1 MFISKEIC
9 TDGVRPDGRCP
20 IIIKVSH
27 LGRNYFIQT
36 SIYIKEKNWDRFEG
50 RIMPT
55 EADYELKNETI
66 DAIFRRISG
75 KIQNFLDNTLDR
87 SLRKLLYAADDS
99 GREERLIDLI
109 RHKMNSVIALNT
121 RRGYSSLLRY
131 VERRFAGGPEV
142 NEIDQEFA
150 NGFIESVNR
159 DFSGRE
165 ATKRLMFSRFNA
177 VISHGRE
184 TGLLRQSL
192 KIVLP
197 PCSILKSERNL
208 DICEIQSIF
217 HTFTD
222 LFSRD
227 PDLKNSSTIALGI
240 FVLDIA
246 FQGIAPADLAA
257 LRVKDLQY
265 RTITSPSD
273 HADIIRTVSVRTVR
287 KKTGRPVHIVC
298 ALPGIESL
306 IQILTAE
313 KSADD
318 YLIPCFNKNKEYSL
332 SQMQNRLANFFNR
345 MAYHLNRA
353 LIGSIVGERR
363 ITYYYARHAFCNLAD
378 SLDIPRYLIQHL
390 VGHRTSVLETCY
402 LRSITPWEQ
411 AMLSRAILARCFGT
425 DKTLPPGSDLS
436 RSY

>member
-1 MFISKEIC
+1 MFISKEIR
-9 TDGVRPDGRCP
+9 TEGVRPDGRCP
-20 IIIKVSH
+20 VIVKVSH
-27 LGRNYFIQT
+27 LGKNYFIQT
-36 SIYIKEKNWDRFEG
+36 SIYIKEKNWDRFEC
-50 RIMPT
+50 RIMPPET
-55 EADYELKNETI
+55 DYDLKNETI

-75 KIQNFLDNTLDR
+75 KIQNFLDDTLDR
-87 SLRKLLYAADDS
+87 SLRKILYTADYS
-99 GREERLIDLI
+99 GREERFIDVI
-109 RHKMNSVIALNT
+109 AHKMNSVIALNT
-121 RRGYSSLLRY
+121 RRSYSALLRY
-131 VERRFAGGPEV
+131 VERSFAGGPEI

-197 PCSILKSERNL
+197 PRSILKGERNL

-217 HTFTD
+217 QTFTD

-227 PDLKNSSTIALGI
+227 PTLKNGSTVALGI
-240 FVLDIA
+240 FVLDVA

-257 LRVKDLQY
+257 LRIKDLQY
-265 RTITSPSD
+265 RTLTSPSD
-273 HADIIRTVSVRTVR
+273 GNDIIETVSVRTVR

-306 IQILTAE
+306 IKTLTAK

-318 YLIPCFNKNKEYSL
+318 YLIPCFNKDKEYSL

-345 MAYHLNRA
+345 MACHLNRA
-353 LIGSIVGERR
+353 LSGSIVGERR

-390 VGHRTSVLETCY
+390 VGHRTSILETCY
-402 LRSITPWEQ
+402 LRTITPWEQ
-411 AMLSRAILARCFGT
+411 AMLSRAILARCFGS
-425 DKTLPPGSDLS
+425 DKTLPPGRDLS
-436 RSY
+436 RPY